1 MICSAVV
8 VGAAAGLSASLPQP
22 LRDKHRDR
30 HRDNTLK
37 DAANPLACN
46 ARSHA
51 RGFFVKRLLT
61 GSLNKTLHADLAN
74 IRGLWT
80 VGRKQ
85 AKVWGPS
92 LITAKA

>member
-1 MICSAVV
+1 
-8 VGAAAGLSASLPQP
+8 
-22 LRDKHRDR
+22 
-30 HRDNTLK
+30 
-37 DAANPLACN
+37 
-46 ARSHA
+46 
-51 RGFFVKRLLT
+51 LLT